1 MEKLYNAGR
10 IRAIG
15 VSNFLQ
21 PNLDA
26 LSQITDITPA
36 INQFEIS
43 PLNTQKDLIS
53 FCKEKGIAVQAMST
67 FSHFR
72 SVSPRKE
79 ILENARLL
87 EIAKN
92 HNKSVVQIVLRWM
105 LQQNIIMIPKT
116 WFTPHLTEN
125 INIFDFELSN
135 EEMNTVESMD
145 KGEFLNYNP
154 KGQQQGFFRSIRNRE
169 ELKKWNETH
178 HSNLLIDI
186 IDQIRY
192 KILNV

>member
-1 MEKLYNAGR
+1 
-10 IRAIG
+10 
-15 VSNFLQ
+15 
-21 PNLDA
+21 
-26 LSQITDITPA
+26 
-36 INQFEIS
+36 
-43 PLNTQKDLIS
+43 
-53 FCKEKGIAVQAMST
+53 
-67 FSHFR
+67 
-72 SVSPRKE
+72 
-79 ILENARLL
+79 
-87 EIAKN
+87 
-92 HNKSVVQIVLRWM
+92 
-105 LQQNIIMIPKT
+105 MIPKT

-135 EEMNTVESMD
+135 EEMNTVDSMD

-192 KILNV
+192 KIINV